1 VQNLLSSS
9 LPSKNLKIKIYRTVI
24 LPVLLYGSL
33 ILKEERRMRVLDNRV
48 LRRIFDPKRDEITRK
63 WRKLHNEA
71 LNDL

>member
-1 VQNLLSSS
+1 MQNLLSSS